1 MLFSDLA
8 LRAEIV
14 TAVAK
19 LGYTEPTEVQAAVI
33 PVALENKNI
42 IVQSNTGSGK
52 TAAFVIPALNRID
65 PRLRKPQI
73 LILEPTRELAMQTRE
88 EVVNISRDMRMG
100 SLAVFG
106 GFPIRRQ
113 IEQLRDGPQVIVAT
127 PGRLMDMIERRAI
140 DLSAISMLVID
151 EVDQMM
157 DMGFSRAVVE
167 IWEQLQSLEQVMTFS
182 ATYTREIT
190 NLIDDNMKGGY
201 ESLILSK
208 TPTVDTIDHVFMR
221 VGSRDK
227 YPLLKRTLER
237 FPDHKVIIFTARKHE
252 TEELER
258 YLHRDGF
265 SAAYINGD
273 MMQRDRVRAIEA
285 FKAGKV
291 RIFIG
296 TDVASRGLNL
306 NNIGLVVNYHVP
318 HDPEAYIHRIGRT
331 GRAGADGHA
340 IMFVSSEE
348 ARQLQRIERM
358 HRIEIN
364 EVDVEGVVIPRQ
376 KDTRP
381 PRSSSGSGGGYR
393 GNGGGGGGGYRG
405 GSSSGSGGGY
415 RGGSSSGWSGGGY
428 RGGSSGSSSGGSGGY
443 DGKSREGGSSSGG
456 YSSPRRDD
464 NGGGGYRG
472 GSSSGSGGGYQGG
485 SGGGSGYR
493 GSQGGG
499 NGGHSFG
506 DSGSSAGY
514 REPRPSQS
522 RGDASHHA
530 HSQRGE

>member
-1 MLFSDLA
+1 MNFSDLA

-14 TAVAK
+14 SAVAK

-33 PVALENKNI
+33 PVALAGKNI

-65 PRLRKPQI
+65 PRLRKPQV

-88 EVVNISRDMRMG
+88 EVMNLSRDMRMG

-127 PGRLMDMIERRAI
+127 PGRLADMIERRAI
-140 DLSAISMLVID
+140 DLSAISMLIID

-167 IWEQLQSLEQVMTFS
+167 IWQQLQALEQVMTFS

-221 VGSRDK
+221 VGTRDK
-227 YPLLKRTLER
+227 YPLLKKTLER

-258 YLHRDGF
+258 YLYRDGF

-364 EVDVEGVVIPRQ
+364 EVDAEGVVIPRQ
-376 KDTRP
+376 KETRA
-381 PRSSSGSGGGYR
+381 PRSSGGGGGGYR
-393 GNGGGGGGGYRG
+393 GNGGGGYRG
-405 GSSSGSGGGY
+405 GSSSGGSGY
-415 RGGSSSGWSGGGY
+415 RGGSSSGGSGGGY
-428 RGGSSGSSSGGSGGY
+428 RGRSSSGSGGY
-443 DGKSREGGSSSGG
+443 DGRSREGGSGGG
-456 YSSPRRDD
+456 YAPRRDD

-472 GSSSGSGGGYQGG
+472 GSSSG
-485 SGGGSGYR
+485 GSGYR

-499 NGGHSFG
+499 TGGHSFPRRDDNTG
-506 DSGSSAGY
+506 GY
-514 REPRPSQS
+514 REPRPTQH
-522 RGDASHHA
+522 RGDAGHHA

>member
-1 MLFSDLA
+1 MSFSTLA
-8 LRAEIV
+8 LRVEIV
-14 TAVAK
+14 TALTK
-19 LGYTEPTEVQAAVI
+19 LGYHDPTEVQSQVI
-33 PVALENKNI
+33 PLALDNKNI
-42 IVQSNTGSGK
+42 IVQSHTGSGK

-65 PRLRKPQI
+65 PKLRKPQV

-88 EVVNISRDMRMG
+88 EVMNISRDMRMG

-113 IEQLRDGPQVIVAT
+113 IEQLREGPQVIVAT
-127 PGRLMDMIERRAI
+127 PGRLADMIERRAI
-140 DLSAISMLVID
+140 DLSSIEMLIID

-167 IWEQLQSLEQVMTFS
+167 IWEQLTALQQVMTFS

-190 NLIDDNMKGGY
+190 AIIDDNMKGGY

-221 VGSRDK
+221 VGTRDK

-258 YLHRDGF
+258 YLYRDGF

-285 FKAGKV
+285 FKNGKV

-358 HRIEIN
+358 HKIEIS
-364 EVDVEGVVIPRQ
+364 EVDPEGVIIPRVRE
-376 KDTRP
+376 TRA
-381 PRSSSGSGGGYR
+381 PRTGGGGGYR
-393 GNGGGGGGGYRG
+393 GNGGGYRG
-405 GSSSGSGGGY
+405 GSSSGGRSGGGY
-415 RGGSSSGWSGGGY
+415 RGGSSSG
-428 RGGSSGSSSGGSGGY
+428 GY
-443 DGKSREGGSSSGG
+443 DGKTREGGSSSGG
-456 YSSPRRDD
+456 YAPRRDD

-472 GSSSGSGGGYQGG
+472 GSSSG
-485 SGGGSGYR
+485 GSGYR

-499 NGGHSFG
+499 NGGFRDG
-506 DSGSSAGY
+506 GSSGGY
-514 REPRPSQS
+514 REPRPSQP

>member
-1 MLFSDLA
+1 MSFSTLA
-8 LRAEIV
+8 LRVEIV
-14 TAVAK
+14 TALTK
-19 LGYTEPTEVQAAVI
+19 LGYHEPTDVQAQVI
-33 PVALENKNI
+33 PLALDNKNI
-42 IVQSNTGSGK
+42 IVQSHTGSGK

-65 PRLRKPQI
+65 PKLRKPQV

-88 EVVNISRDMRMG
+88 EVMNISRDMRMG

-113 IEQLRDGPQVIVAT
+113 IEQLREGPQVIVAT
-127 PGRLMDMIERRAI
+127 PGRLADMIERRAI
-140 DLSAISMLVID
+140 DLSCISMLIID

-167 IWEQLQSLEQVMTFS
+167 IWEQLQALEQVMTFS

-190 NLIDDNMKGGY
+190 AIIDDNMKGGY

-221 VGSRDK
+221 VGTRDK

-258 YLHRDGF
+258 YLYRDGF

-285 FKAGKV
+285 FKSGKV

-348 ARQLQRIERM
+348 ERQLQRIERM
-358 HRIEIN
+358 HRIEIT
-364 EVDVEGVVIPRQ
+364 EVDPEGVMIPRVKREQ
-376 KDTRP
+376 SRG
-381 PRSSSGSGGGYR
+381 GS
-393 GNGGGGGGGYRG
+393 GGGGYRG
-405 GSSSGSGGGY
+405 RGGSGGGY
-415 RGGSSSGWSGGGY
+415 RGGSSSGGGYRGGNGGGGY
-428 RGGSSGSSSGGSGGY
+428 RGGSSSGGSGGY
-443 DGKSREGGSSSGG
+443 DGKTREGGSNGG
-456 YSSPRRDD
+456 YAPRRDD

-472 GSSSGSGGGYQGG
+472 GSSS
-485 SGGGSGYR
+485 GGSGYR

-506 DSGSSAGY
+506 ESSGSGY
-514 REPRPSQS
+514 REPRPTQH
-522 RGDASHHA
+522 RGDAGHHA

>member
-1 MLFSDLA
+1 MSFSTLA

-14 TAVAK
+14 TALTK
-19 LGYTEPTEVQAAVI
+19 LGYHEPTEVQSQVI
-33 PVALENKNI
+33 PMALEGKNI
-42 IVQSNTGSGK
+42 IVQSHTGSGK

-65 PRLRKPQI
+65 PRLRKPQV

-88 EVVNISRDMRMG
+88 EVMNISRDMRMG

-127 PGRLMDMIERRAI
+127 PGRLADMIERRAV
-140 DLSAISMLVID
+140 DLSAISMLIID

-157 DMGFSRAVVE
+157 DMGFSRAVVD
-167 IWEQLQSLEQVMTFS
+167 IWEQLTALEQVMTFS

-190 NLIDDNMKGGY
+190 AIIDDNMKGGY

-221 VGSRDK
+221 VGTRDK

-237 FPDHKVIIFTARKHE
+237 FPEHKVIIFTARKHE

-258 YLHRDGF
+258 YLYRDGF

-273 MMQRDRVRAIEA
+273 MFQRDRVRAIEA
-285 FKAGKV
+285 FKTGKV

-348 ARQLQRIERM
+348 SRQLQRIERM
-358 HRIEIN
+358 HRIEIT
-364 EVDVEGVVIPRQ
+364 EVDPEGVIIPRVRE
-376 KDTRP
+376 TRA
-381 PRSSSGSGGGYR
+381 PRT
-393 GNGGGGGGGYRG
+393 GGGGGSGYRG
-405 GSSSGSGGGY
+405 G
-415 RGGSSSGWSGGGY
+415 R
-428 RGGSSGSSSGGSGGY
+428 
-443 DGKSREGGSSSGG
+443 
-456 YSSPRRDD
+456 
-464 NGGGGYRG
+464 
-472 GSSSGSGGGYQGG
+472 GG

-493 GSQGGG
+493 GGRSSGGYDGRTREGGEDRGGYRGGSSSGGGYSAPRRDGGGYRGEQGGGSGYRGGQGGG
-499 NGGHSFG
+499 NGGHAFPRRDDNAS
-506 DSGSSAGY
+506 GY
-514 REPRPSQS
+514 REPRPAPS

>member
-1 MLFSDLA
+1 MSFSTLA
-8 LRAEIV
+8 LRVEIV
-14 TAVAK
+14 TALTK
-19 LGYTEPTEVQAAVI
+19 LGYHEPTDVQSQVI
-33 PVALENKNI
+33 PLALDNKNI
-42 IVQSNTGSGK
+42 IVQSHTGSGK

-65 PRLRKPQI
+65 PKLRKPQV

-88 EVVNISRDMRMG
+88 EVMNISRDMRMG

-113 IEQLRDGPQVIVAT
+113 IEQLREGPQVIVAT
-127 PGRLMDMIERRAI
+127 PGRLADMIERRAI
-140 DLSAISMLVID
+140 DLSSIEMLIID

-167 IWEQLQSLEQVMTFS
+167 IWEQLTALQQVMTFS

-190 NLIDDNMKGGY
+190 AIIDDNMKGGY

-221 VGSRDK
+221 VGTRDK

-258 YLHRDGF
+258 YLYRDGF

-285 FKAGKV
+285 FKNGKV

-348 ARQLQRIERM
+348 SRQLQRIERM
-358 HRIEIN
+358 HKIEIS
-364 EVDVEGVVIPRQ
+364 EVDPEGVIIPRVRE
-376 KDTRP
+376 TRA
-381 PRSSSGSGGGYR
+381 PRTGGGGGGYR
-393 GNGGGGGGGYRG
+393 GNGGGGYRG
-405 GSSSGSGGGY
+405 GRSGGGY
-415 RGGSSSGWSGGGY
+415 RGGSSSG
-428 RGGSSGSSSGGSGGY
+428 GY
-443 DGKSREGGSSSGG
+443 DGKTREGGSSSGG
-456 YSSPRRDD
+456 YSPRRDD

-472 GSSSGSGGGYQGG
+472 GSSSG
-485 SGGGSGYR
+485 GSGYR

-499 NGGHSFG
+499 NGGFRDG
-506 DSGSSAGY
+506 GSSGGY

>member
-1 MLFSDLA
+1 MSFATLA
-8 LRAEIV
+8 LRVEIV
-14 TAVAK
+14 TALTK
-19 LGYTEPTEVQAAVI
+19 LGYTEPTEVQSQVI
-33 PVALENKNI
+33 PLALDNKNI
-42 IVQSNTGSGK
+42 IVQSHTGSGK

-65 PRLRKPQI
+65 PRLRKPQV

-88 EVVNISRDMRMG
+88 EVMNISRDMRMG

-140 DLSAISMLVID
+140 DLSNISMLIID

-167 IWEQLQSLEQVMTFS
+167 IWEQLQALEQVMTFS

-190 NLIDDNMKGGY
+190 RIIDDNMKWGY

-221 VGSRDK
+221 VGTRDK

-237 FPDHKVIIFTARKHE
+237 FPEHKVIIFTARKHE

-265 SAAYINGD
+265 SAAYINWD

-348 ARQLQRIERM
+348 ERQLQRIERM
-358 HRIEIN
+358 HRIEIS
-364 EVDVEGVVIPRQ
+364 EVDPEGVMIPR
-376 KDTRP
+376 KKAEP
-381 PRSSSGSGGGYR
+381 YRSSGGSGGGGGYR
-393 GNGGGGGGGYRG
+393 GRGGSGGGGGYRG
-405 GSSSGSGGGY
+405 GSSSG
-415 RGGSSSGWSGGGY
+415 
-428 RGGSSGSSSGGSGGY
+428 
-443 DGKSREGGSSSGG
+443 
-456 YSSPRRDD
+456 
-464 NGGGGYRG
+464 GGGGYRG
-472 GSSSGSGGGYQGG
+472 GSSSGGSGGYQGG
-485 SGGGSGYR
+485 QGGWSGYR

-499 NGGHSFG
+499 NGGHSFA
-506 DSGSSAGY
+506 DSGSGGY

>member
-1 MLFSDLA
+1 MSFSTLA

-14 TAVAK
+14 TALTK
-19 LGYTEPTEVQAAVI
+19 LGYHEPTEVQSQVI
-33 PVALENKNI
+33 PMALEGKNI
-42 IVQSNTGSGK
+42 IVQSHTGSGK

-65 PRLRKPQI
+65 PRLRKPQV

-88 EVVNISRDMRMG
+88 EVMNISRDMRMG

-127 PGRLMDMIERRAI
+127 PGRLADMIERRAV
-140 DLSAISMLVID
+140 DLSAIELLIID

-157 DMGFSRAVVE
+157 DMGFSRAVVD
-167 IWEQLQSLEQVMTFS
+167 IWEQLTGLQQVMTFS

-190 NLIDDNMKGGY
+190 AIIDDNMKGGY

-221 VGSRDK
+221 VGTRDK

-237 FPDHKVIIFTARKHE
+237 FPEHKVIIFTARKHE

-258 YLHRDGF
+258 YLYRDGF

-273 MMQRDRVRAIEA
+273 MFQRDRVRAIEA
-285 FKAGKV
+285 FKTGKV
-291 RIFIG
+291 RIFIE

-348 ARQLQRIERM
+348 SRQLQRIERM
-358 HRIEIN
+358 HRIEIT
-364 EVDVEGVVIPRQ
+364 EVDPEGVIIPRVRE
-376 KDTRP
+376 TRA
-381 PRSSSGSGGGYR
+381 PRT
-393 GNGGGGGGGYRG
+393 GGGGGYRG
-405 GSSSGSGGGY
+405 GRGGYRGGYRGGRSSGGYDGRTREGSEDRGGY
-415 RGGSSSGWSGGGY
+415 RGGSSSSGEYSAPRRDNNAGGY
-428 RGGSSGSSSGGSGGY
+428 RGG
-443 DGKSREGGSSSGG
+443 
-456 YSSPRRDD
+456 
-464 NGGGGYRG
+464 
-472 GSSSGSGGGYQGG
+472 Q
-485 SGGGSGYR
+485 GGGSGYR

-499 NGGHSFG
+499 NGGHAFPRRDDNAS
-506 DSGSSAGY
+506 GY
-514 REPRPSQS
+514 REPRPAHS